1 MKAFKKFLY
10 MVTAVAAF
18 LATGCTE
25 QIEPEPAPELVGQQ
39 VYFENNQKT
48 SWLIGRS
55 DDIKTEGGKSYV
67 EIPVYRLNDAD
78 AYTVEYR
85 FEAESGIETPA
96 APKFAAGEKATK
108 FVVYFDESVFSYGV
122 TKTFSI
128 QLSQNL
134 SEYGDSEFTFSITMP
149 EPWVEMGKGIYV
161 DDFLSALLE
170 TPAGLMAEVKF
181 EKHAENPNRI
191 RVVEPF
197 GADTMFQLIGGVP
210 GYFIYGEEPS
220 YLEFDIT
227 NPDNV
232 LLSAN
237 PVPIGFQIN
246 FSDVGALDALLY
258 MSDNNE
264 DGIYDAPITFKDGVI
279 RFPANDQVILGYIVN
294 GELGGWYANPTGSMA
309 YALPGV
315 ELADYSINVT
325 YAGMRVPSDNSATY
339 AIFDF
344 ELGADVE
351 KYRFAIVPENV
362 SADYAAVVE
371 GIVDGTLEGVVELDS
386 SELQYEVALETGT
399 YTIVA
404 VPYAGG
410 EASIGDASA
419 TFFYFPGSNG
429 GAEVP
434 DVEINLAID
443 SLANIM
449 QKPDYEAQYPGNQ
462 YVAIGLFFDPTLI
475 SGMRIFIGD
484 VEEIHAAVEA
494 EEVTYKQLVDEYGND
509 VTSWV
514 RDYDNG
520 NVRILQMDPGS
531 NLCIIF
537 AFDTIYGK
545 TQYYHY
551 DYQMPA

>member
-1 MKAFKKFLY
+1 MKALKKFLY

-67 EIPVYRLNDAD
+67 EIPVYRLTDAD

-85 FEAESGIETPA
+85 FEAEDGIEAPA

-108 FVVYFDESVFSYGV
+108 FVVYFDEAAFELGE

-128 QLSQNL
+128 QLSQNQ
-134 SEYGDSEFTFSITMP
+134 SEYGDSEYTFAINKP
-149 EPWVEMGKGIYV
+149 EPWVAMGTGLYV
-161 DDFLSALLE
+161 DDFMSVLLD
-170 TPAGLMAEVKF
+170 TPAGLTAEVKF
-181 EKHAENPNRI
+181 EQHAENPNRI

-197 GADTMFQLIGGVP
+197 GADTMFQLIGGTP
-210 GYFIYGEEPS
+210 GYFIYGEEPC

-227 NPDNV
+227 DPDNV
-232 LLSAN
+232 LLSVN
-237 PVPIGFQIN
+237 PAPVGFKIN
-246 FSDVGALDALLY
+246 FSDVGALDAYLIITTADDAGTY
-258 MSDNNE
+258 S
-264 DGIYDAPITFKDGVI
+264 APITLKDGVI
-279 RFPANDQVILGYIVN
+279 RFPTNDQVIFGYFVD
-294 GELGGWYANPTGSMA
+294 GELGGWYANSTGMMA

-315 ELADYSINVT
+315 TLADYSIDVV
-325 YAGMRVPSDNSATY
+325 YSGMRVPSDNSATY

-344 ELGADVE
+344 KVGADVD

-362 SADYAAVVE
+362 SSDYSAVVSA
-371 GIVDGTLEGVVELDS
+371 IIDGTLEGVVELDS
-386 SELQYEVALETGT
+386 SELQYEVALETGA

-404 VPYAGG
+404 VPYGGG
-410 EASIGDASA
+410 EPSVGDAIA

-434 DVEINLAID
+434 EVEIGLMVD
-443 SLANIM
+443 SLANLM
-449 QKPDYEAQYPGNQ
+449 QNPAYEDQYPSNQ
-462 YVAIGLFFDPTLI
+462 YIAIGLFFDPTLI
-475 SGMRIFIGD
+475 SAMRIYIGD
-484 VEEIHAAVEA
+484 VAEVHAAVEA
-494 EEVTYKQLVDEYGND
+494 EEITYKQLVDEYGND

-514 RDYDNG
+514 RDYDKG

-531 NLCIIF
+531 NLCLVF